1 MFPENDYT
9 PFGYL
14 DNPYHTWKLNRSGIF
29 RVSPPVG
36 FEWLFPN
43 AYKPFLSAALNIG
56 LLVDGQMLLL
66 LPDWQNFSITPQSP
80 YHSKNVFRFSWQ
92 WQQFAVQCDFF
103 LADEKGLATQV
114 RVTRLSADAGAAS
127 VLLLSSVQLKYRQT
141 GLWDFGLTSYVK
153 DDHSTAVLKSF
164 AEGYCFTLKFSE
176 ECDRFHFGDELEIVR
191 QNLSENRPLPQFFST
206 TKERIYSIIQVPVH
220 FTDGDAFEL
229 TALMTRGVSENE
241 SGNLAHHLFPQ
252 LNAARNGH
260 LADDAAFWDACPQ
273 LSGDWPDHWQ
283 RGWVYDW
290 ETLRMNVRRP
300 TGIFTTEW
308 DAMQIQKPRIV
319 LAETALDMLMLSYA
333 DPERSQRVILGLFRD
348 ALSPQVPC
356 AREDGSL
363 NMISEDGSECGTSPA
378 WCWPFYCFQSIFNR
392 HGDRDWLEALFPHLE
407 NYLDWWLQHR
417 TDDEGWAVYNCS
429 WESGQ
434 DDSTKFLIQQPTGGE
449 VVSHLRAVDLQAA
462 MAQSA
467 AVMSDFSKALGREPE
482 KWDGVHQ
489 QFRERMLALWQKD
502 WFCDFDRRTN
512 SWVYK
517 EEYRDVT
524 NLAPFF
530 VGVYDESHRR
540 HVEPWF
546 VHFKTNRKL
555 WLEWASFFFMYLE
568 AIWRTGFRQ
577 LASEVL
583 FETADR
589 VYRNWDR
596 RQWSPEEAMP
606 GVSIECW
613 GFDKP
618 YGSEGYG
625 WGANMPIHIIRSLIG
640 FREETTSDV
649 SRFSLCPNLP
659 DQLLSSG
666 KRYGVSGLKYGNCQ
680 IALSYNVQDDTR
692 LECRFTITGPKLAP
706 FVVAREDG
714 QMIYQSRG
722 TMERQEGSLV
732 LSNREKL
739 IFQFT
744 QIQAP
749 SIF

>member
-14 DNPYHTWKLNRSGIF
+14 DNPFHTWKLNRSGIF

-56 LLVDGQMLLL
+56 LLIDSRILL
-66 LPDWQNFSITPQSP
+66 LPSDWQNFSISPRSP
-80 YHSKNVFRFSWQ
+80 YHSKNVFRFTWQ
-92 WQQFAVQCDFF
+92 WQQFNVECDFF
-103 LADEKGLATQV
+103 LADEKGLAAQL
-114 RVTRLSADAGAAS
+114 RVTRASASAGAAS

-141 GLWDFGLTSYVK
+141 GLWDFGLTGSVK

-176 ECDRFHFGDELEIVR
+176 ECDQYSFGDEANAVCR
-191 QNLSENRPLPQFFST
+191 NLSGDARPARFFST
-206 TKERIYSIIQVPVH
+206 TKEKIYSLIRIPIDFSH
-220 FTDGDAFEL
+220 GDDFEL
-229 TALMTRGVSENE
+229 NCLVTRGVSEHE
-241 SGNLAHHLFPQ
+241 TGTLSHQLFPQ
-252 LNAARNGH
+252 LNAMRNNH
-260 LADDAAFWDACPQ
+260 VSDDAAFWDICPQ
-273 LSGDWPDHWQ
+273 LSGDWPGHWQ

-308 DAMQIQKPRIV
+308 DAMQIQKPRVV

-348 ALSPQVPC
+348 APGPQVPC

-378 WCWPFYCFQSIFNR
+378 WCWPFYCFQSIYDR
-392 HGDRDWLEALFPHLE
+392 QGDRDWLEALFPHLE
-407 NYLDWWLQHR
+407 LYLNWWLQHR

-462 MAQSA
+462 MAQAA
-467 AVMSDFSKALGREPE
+467 AVMSGFSKVLGREPD
-482 KWDGVHQ
+482 KWDAVHQ
-489 QFRERMLALWQKD
+489 QFRDRTLTLWRKD

-517 EEYRDVT
+517 EEYRDIT

-530 VGVYDESHRR
+530 VGVYSESHLR

-546 VHFKTNRKL
+546 AHFKTNRKL

-577 LASEVL
+577 LASDVL
-583 FETADR
+583 YETADR

-596 RQWSPEEAMP
+596 RHWSPEEAMP

-613 GFDKP
+613 GYDKP

-625 WGANMPIHIIRSLIG
+625 WGATMPIHIIRSLIG
-640 FREETTSDV
+640 FREENNPDV
-649 SRFSLCPNLP
+649 SGFSLCPNLP
-659 DQLLSSG
+659 AEFLSPG
-666 KRYGVSGLKYGNCQ
+666 KRYGIGRLKFITCQ
-680 IALSYNVQDDTR
+680 MELSYIVQADLR
-692 LECRFTITGPKLAP
+692 LECRFTIAGPNLAP
-706 FVVAREDG
+706 IVVVRENG
-714 QMIYQSRG
+714 QMAYQSRG
-722 TMERQEGSLV
+722 TMEQQEGSIALT
-732 LSNREKL
+732 NREKL
-739 IFQFT
+739 MFQFYP
-744 QIQAP
+744 ARAE
-749 SIF
+749 F